1 MSKKGNEKNGRNK
14 NMQQKGESM
23 KVRCMAC
30 SKNTMGGRF
39 ECDEDDHT
47 SMTLHL
53 WEEHTTKVREYNK
66 RVKA

>member
-1 MSKKGNEKNGRNK
+1 
-14 NMQQKGESM
+14 M

-39 ECDEDDHT
+39 ECDEDNHT

-66 RVKA
+66 RVRA